1 MFLKNRS
8 QGEIVSSKYPGTST
22 MKLLLVERLTDR
34 LKTALKEI
42 RRTFRCN
49 SAQRIAQFMRRA
61 TKNW

>member
-49 SAQRIAQFMRRA
+49 SAQRITHFMRRA
-61 TKNW
+61 TKSW